1 MMWLENSGHIV
12 TEDYERELV
21 FRAIESFIEEHS

>member
-12 TEDYERELV
+12 AEDYEREFV
-21 FRAIESFIEEHS
+21 YTTIQNFIVEHI